1 MERYALFHFQVKLS
15 RTDVRCAT
23 TIVYLI
29 FLFWDAL
36 EVVVIY
42 IFLVETK
49 GLTLEEINDVFDRPN
64 PRKYSQQLLR
74 ESGGDGGRVQ

>member
-1 MERYALFHFQVKLS
+1 MS
-15 RTDVRCAT
+15 DV
-23 TIVYLI
+23 ILDYLI

>member
-1 MERYALFHFQVKLS
+1 MS
-15 RTDVRCAT
+15 DV
-23 TIVYLI
+23 ILVYLI

-49 GLTLEEINDVFDRPN
+49 GLTLEEISDVFDRPN
-64 PRKYSQQLLR
+64 PRKYSEWLHR
-74 ESGGDGGRVQ
+74 ESGSGGGRVQ

>member
-1 MERYALFHFQVKLS
+1 MPDMVL
-15 RTDVRCAT
+15 
-23 TIVYLI
+23 VYLI

-64 PRKYSQQLLR
+64 PRKYSDQLLR
-74 ESGGDGGRVQ
+74 ETGGGRVQ

>member
-1 MERYALFHFQVKLS
+1 MP
-15 RTDVRCAT
+15 DVT
-23 TIVYLI
+23 LVYLI

-36 EVVVIY
+36 GVVLIY

-64 PRKYSQQLLR
+64 PRKYSEQLLR
-74 ESGGDGGRVQ
+74 ETARECNDK